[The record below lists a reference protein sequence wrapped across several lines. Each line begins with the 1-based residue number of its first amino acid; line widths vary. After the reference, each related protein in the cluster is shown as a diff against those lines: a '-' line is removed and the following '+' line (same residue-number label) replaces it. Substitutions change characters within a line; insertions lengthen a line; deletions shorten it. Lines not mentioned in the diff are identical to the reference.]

1 MGKSASKDTFGS
13 GSTAEDVTRGINL
26 KDKNVLI
33 TGANTGIGKESARVL
48 AKRGANVFM
57 LCRNESKGKQ
67 ALQDIIN
74 ELNNDNEYKEFSEKE
89 NIADIDSRLKLVIC
103 DLGSL
108 KSIFDFCKKFIELNV
123 ALDGVLLNAGIYMP
137 PKYET
142 TTDNFEIQFGVNH
155 LGHFYLV
162 KLLMPML
169 LKNDITR
176 IVVVASA
183 AHSWAPNYLSQLMHS
198 WYQNNTSQN
207 KKNYDPKSYYGV
219 SKCCNILFA
228 RALDYKYSQNGIEC
242 VSLHPG
248 IIRSDLF
255 RHQKFQNLLI
265 NYILRPLTKS
275 VPQGAATQLRCLTLN
290 SDDIKCGGYY
300 DDCNFADNKLTKQM
314 ESNDISNDFEFNH
327 SMEGKLWKLSEN
339 LIKKRGY
346 PLNLSGKIKSVSY
359 DVTFDDEKTDEQN
372 KTNSSLLITG
382 VVISALIAT
391 GIYYFKRK

>member
-1 MGKSASKDTFGS
+1 MGNGNSSEFGFK
-13 GSTAEDVTRGINL
+13 STAEDVTKGINL
-26 KDKNVLI
+26 KNKNVLI

-48 AKRGANVFM
+48 VKRGANVFM

-89 NIADIDSRLKLVIC
+89 KISKIDSRLKLVIC

-123 ALDGVLLNAGIYMP
+123 TLDGVLLNAGIYMP
-137 PKYET
+137 PKYQT

-169 LKNDITR
+169 SKNDITR
-176 IVVVASA
+176 IVVVASL
-183 AHSWAPNYLSQLMHS
+183 AHAWAPNNFNELIND
-198 WYQNNTSQN
+198 WNKNNTSPN
-207 KKNYDPKSYYGV
+207 EKDYDPRKYYGI
-219 SKCCNILFA
+219 SKACNILFA
-228 RALDYKYSQNGIEC
+228 RGLHYKYNKNNIEC

-248 IIRSDLF
+248 LIRSDLF
-255 RHQKFQNLLI
+255 RHQKVHHFLL
-265 NYILRPLTKS
+265 NYIFRPLSKS

-314 ESNDISNDFEFNH
+314 QRIEFTNDEQFNQ
-327 SMEGKLWKLSEN
+327 SMEGKLWELSEN
-339 LIKKRGY
+339 LIKHKGFSLDINEAISE
-346 PLNLSGKIKSVSY
+346 PKK
-359 DVTFDDEKTDEQN
+359 DEQKEDEN
-372 KTNSSLLITG
+372 DEEPTNENNDN
-382 VVISALIAT
+382 
-391 GIYYFKRK
+391 